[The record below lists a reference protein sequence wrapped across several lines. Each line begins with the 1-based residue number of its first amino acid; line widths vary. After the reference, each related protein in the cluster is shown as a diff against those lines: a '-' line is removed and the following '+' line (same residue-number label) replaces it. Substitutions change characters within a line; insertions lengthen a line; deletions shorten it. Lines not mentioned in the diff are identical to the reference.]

1 MVMAFTGLKTLEDVL
16 NYKKPLR
23 VGATRAGS
31 TGHDIPLILNK
42 VLGTNFEIIT
52 GYGGTAT
59 TRIAMQTRE
68 LNALCSNWESM
79 RVTAR
84 SMLDAKGDD
93 NLIPFLIHSRQP
105 DPEVKDL
112 PLFREVIKGKKKLAI
127 YNAWTSQMDFQRPVA
142 LPPGVPKDRIAIL
155 RKAYGKALKDPEL
168 LAQAKKSKFIITH
181 VPGERVVELVDEILS
196 MPPEIK
202 KSLEFLVRKTKKR

>member
-1 MVMAFTGLKTLEDVL
+1 
-16 NYKKPLR
+16 
-23 VGATRAGS
+23 
-31 TGHDIPLILNK
+31 
-42 VLGTNFEIIT
+42 
-52 GYGGTAT
+52 
-59 TRIAMQTRE
+59 
-68 LNALCSNWESM
+68 
-79 RVTAR
+79 
-84 SMLDAKGDD
+84 
-93 NLIPFLIHSRQP
+93 
-105 DPEVKDL
+105 
-112 PLFREVIKGKKKLAI
+112 
-127 YNAWTSQMDFQRPVA
+127 MDFQRPVA